1 MTKPNVR
8 FACLNLLT
16 TIDKEQAYSNIVLQ
30 KEIEKGAYSDKD
42 KALLTEILY
51 GTLQRKLSLD
61 FFLEPFIKG
70 KKLKGW
76 VRWLLRLTLYQIV
89 YLDKIPERAA
99 IYEAVEIAKKR
110 GNNTIAG
117 FVNGVLRSIGREG
130 IRDIKSIKD
139 PIKRLSIETSHPEWL
154 VKRWIA
160 QWGMEETEKMCKEN
174 LMAPVQTARVNLNRI
189 SREEALQKLKEEGF
203 DAEPSPFLKEAIR
216 MVKGSIV
223 KSSLFQEGYVTIQ
236 DESSMLPAY
245 ALDIEKNMIVLDAC
259 AAPGGKTT
267 HIAEKLQQTGKVH
280 SFDIHEHKVQLIQDN
295 VDRLQLKNVAAKQG
309 DSRKIQHLFSAQT
322 FDRILVDAPCSGF
335 GVLKRKPEA
344 KYEKEEQDIRQ
355 LKAIQ
360 LEILCAVAPLLK
372 QNGILVYSTCT
383 VDMEENHDTVRSF
396 LERQSDY
403 VLDETLKERVPESF
417 RPLVKNGELQLLP
430 HTLSTDG
437 FFVAA
442 FRRR

>member
-30 KEIEKGAYSDKD
+30 RELDKGDYSAKD

-70 KKLKGW
+70 KKVKGW

-89 YLDKIPERAA
+89 FLDKIPERAA

-110 GNNTIAG
+110 GNKSIAG
-117 FVNGVLRSIGREG
+117 FVNGVLRSVGREG
-130 IRDIKSIKD
+130 IRDIKSIED
-139 PIKRLSIETSHPEWL
+139 PVQRLAIETSHPVWL

-160 QWGMEETEKMCKEN
+160 QWGMEETEKMCREN
-174 LMAPVQTARVNLNRI
+174 LMAPVQTARVNLNRV
-189 SREEALQKLKEEGF
+189 SREDALQKLKEEGF
-203 DAEPSPFLKEAIR
+203 AAEPSPLLKEAIR

-223 KSSLFQEGYVTIQ
+223 KSTLFQEGYVTIQ

-245 ALDIEKNMIVLDAC
+245 ALGVEDNMIILDAC

-267 HIAEKLQQTGKVH
+267 HIAEKLHQTGKVH
-280 SFDIHEHKVQLIQDN
+280 SFDIHDHKVQLIKDN
-295 VDRLQLKNVAAKQG
+295 VNRLQLKNVEAEQG
-309 DSRKIQHLFSAQT
+309 DSRQIQNRFADQT

-344 KYEKEEQDIRQ
+344 KYEKEEKDILQ
-355 LKAIQ
+355 LQKVQ
-360 LEILCAVAPLLK
+360 LEILNAVAQLLK

-383 VDMEENHDTVRSF
+383 IDMDENHETVRAF
-396 LERQSDY
+396 LQSQSDY
-403 VLDETLKERVPESF
+403 VLDESVKSRVPDAF
-417 RPLVKNGELQLLP
+417 QPFVKEGELQLLP
-430 HTLSTDG
+430 HTLNTDG